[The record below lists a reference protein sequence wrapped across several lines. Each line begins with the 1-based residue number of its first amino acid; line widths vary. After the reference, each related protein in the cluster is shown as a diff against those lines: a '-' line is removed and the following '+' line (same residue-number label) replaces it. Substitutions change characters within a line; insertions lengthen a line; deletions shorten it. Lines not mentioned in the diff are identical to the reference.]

1 MDYSLTDLRSLV
13 VEIVDGSSQKKIVDG
28 GL

>member
-1 MDYSLTDLRSLV
+1 MDYSLTDLWSLV